1 MCPTHVILICL
12 VYSGTFTRVK
22 VWSSSS
28 INMIE
33 LENKLDIEMKSYLN
47 IRNMIF
53 ILIYLFVYHK
63 MYNVN
68 VYLELI
74 ILHRTS
80 QTWRSLPI
88 TTLGGR

>member
-1 MCPTHVILICL
+1 MAK
-12 VYSGTFTRVK
+12 FTPEFLDHHLSVK
-22 VWSSSS
+22 VRASSS

-33 LENKLDIEMKSYLN
+33 LKNKLDIEMKSYLN

-63 MYNVN
+63 MYNVYHKMYN
-68 VYLELI
+68 VNVFLELI

-80 QTWRSLPI
+80 PCRSI
-88 TTLGGR
+88 